1 MAALARSFGN
11 APRKPIWLQEFG
23 VCNVE
28 MPEADVPKWMELAVT
43 SSVAEGISWFTWW
56 ASHDIDQ
63 RFEFHP
69 FEYDLGL
76 MTVDNQI
83 KERGRMFKRLADNY
97 RGKPVIIPTRT
108 LPPPPLQRN
117 PEATWE
123 WLLAW
128 INGEKCL
135 SVPPPIATS

>member
-1 MAALARSFGN
+1 MAALARSYGN

-43 SSVAEGISWFTWW
+43 SSVAEGVSWFTWW
-56 ASHDIDQ
+56 SSHDIDR

-83 KERGRMFKRLADNY
+83 KERGRMFKELAAAY
-97 RGKPVIIPTRT
+97 SGKPVVIPTQP
-108 LPPPPLQRN
+108 LPPPTQRT

-123 WLLAW
+123 WLLDWMKWNKQPA
-128 INGEKCL
+128 
-135 SVPPPIATS
+135 A